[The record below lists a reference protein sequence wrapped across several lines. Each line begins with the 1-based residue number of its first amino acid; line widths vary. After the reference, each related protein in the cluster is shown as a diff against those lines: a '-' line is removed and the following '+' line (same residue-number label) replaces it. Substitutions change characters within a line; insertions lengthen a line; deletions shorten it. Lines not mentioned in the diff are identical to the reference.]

1 MKPTRE
7 QRITLNDLLDRV
19 LDKGLV
25 LNADILISVGG
36 VPLIG
41 VYISAAIAGVETM
54 IKYGLD
60 TQWINEN
67 RNIREQ
73 ISSIE
78 TLATINQSGGEK

>member
-1 MKPTRE
+1 M
-7 QRITLNDLLDRV
+7 
-19 LDKGLV
+19 
-25 LNADILISVGG
+25 
-36 VPLIG
+36 IG

-73 ISSIE
+73 ISNIEQIE
-78 TLATINQSGGEK
+78 TSNQSGGEK